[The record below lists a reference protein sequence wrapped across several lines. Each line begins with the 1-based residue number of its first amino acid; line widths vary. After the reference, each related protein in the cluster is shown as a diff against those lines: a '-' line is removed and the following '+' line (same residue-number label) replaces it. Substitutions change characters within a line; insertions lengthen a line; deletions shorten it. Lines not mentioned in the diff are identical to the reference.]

1 MIHSAW
7 LSRLPAPHYT
17 SRVPVSVDPS
27 LESLLGDLL
36 LRRDPA
42 SWMREALASVAEET
56 SFDRIVVP
64 YAAAPRRLRGV
75 QVKLEQAEA
84 LRAMGAEPL
93 GARGIVAL
101 FRAAL
106 LLTLCRNAPAERRVE
121 LVDRLFRTGDN
132 DERIDLLVALPFL
145 PGPADFA
152 PTAVEACR
160 TNVLDVFTAIACEND
175 FPSRWFSESAFNQM
189 VMKALFSS
197 IHLSR
202 VRGLAARVNPEL
214 RRMAADYAAERRAAN
229 RSVPGDIATYLEGVK
244 P

>member
-1 MIHSAW
+1 MS
-7 LSRLPAPHYT
+7 
-17 SRVPVSVDPS
+17 
-27 LESLLGDLL
+27 
-36 LRRDPA
+36 
-42 SWMREALASVAEET
+42 EALASIDEEA

-64 YAAAPRRLRGV
+64 YAAAARRLRGV
-75 QVKLEQAEA
+75 EVKLEQAEA
-84 LRAMGAEPL
+84 DALRAIGAETL

-106 LLTLCRNAPAERRVE
+106 LLTVCRNAPAERRVE
-121 LVDRLFRTGDN
+121 IVDRLFRTGDN
-132 DERIDLLVALPFL
+132 DERIDLLVALSFL
-145 PGPADFA
+145 PSPADFA

-160 TNVLDVFTAIACEND
+160 TNVLDVFTAIACENH

-202 VRGLAARVNPEL
+202 VRGLVARANPEL
-214 RRMAADYAAERRAAN
+214 RRMAADYATERRAAN